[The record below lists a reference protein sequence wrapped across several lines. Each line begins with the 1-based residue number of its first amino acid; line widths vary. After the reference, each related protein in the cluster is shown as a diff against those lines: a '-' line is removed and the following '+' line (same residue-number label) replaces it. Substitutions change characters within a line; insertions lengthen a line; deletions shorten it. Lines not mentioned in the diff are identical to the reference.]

1 MTDEFENFDK
11 QAWMEQ
17 QQTQARLQREYVL
30 RTRDVDARTAWTQE
44 QYAEADD
51 RDEYTGWLAW
61 SSNHNATLEAG
72 WLAHCEP
79 PLVQTLASP
88 ADCCGTD

>member
-1 MTDEFENFDK
+1 MTNEFENFDK
-11 QAWMEQ
+11 EQWMEQ

-30 RTRDVDARTAWTQE
+30 RTRDVDARTAWTQA
-44 QYAEADD
+44 QYATADD
-51 RDEYTGWLAW
+51 RDSYDSWLAW
-61 SSNHNATLEAG
+61 SSNHNSTLEAG

-79 PLVQTLASP
+79 PEVVTLASP